1 MIDALKQLFFFL
13 FWFTADSAL
22 ILLWFI
28 VIAVMIGGKRK

>member
-13 FWFTADSAL
+13 FWFTADAVL

-28 VIAVMIGGKRK
+28 IIAVMIGGKRK